1 MKLTQREKTLLMIL
15 GALLLFCG
23 IIFLGILPQQEEKQ
37 RNIQLINQNQ
47 AMMSMMQ
54 QKVVRFGTQ
63 DDTIQDLK
71 QKTDEALE
79 YIMKDLTNE
88 QLDDLIRSLTEEC
101 KITIA
106 SLTISDAQMLVFD
119 QFINEEEETL
129 SYPIK
134 EYLAVL
140 NEVQEQY
147 EEPLFFQEVYLLK
160 NTITL
165 NFTGTFNQLTQM
177 VELVRALDTT
187 LYVEETQTEYDTKTR
202 RWQVQLVMG
211 AYFYEEQQ

>member
-47 AMMSMMQ
+47 TMMNMME
-54 QKVVRFGTQ
+54 QKVIRFGTQ
-63 DDTIQDLK
+63 DQAIQDLK
-71 QKTDEALE
+71 QKTDEALK

-88 QLDDLIRSLTEEC
+88 QLDDLIRSLTDEC
-101 KITIA
+101 RITIA
-106 SLTISDAQMLVFD
+106 SLAITDAQMLVFD

-134 EYLAVL
+134 EYLAIL
-140 NEVQEQY
+140 NEVEMQY

-165 NFTGTFNQLTQM
+165 NFTGTFDQLTQM